1 MIGCPKDVA
10 SENDRMPAK
19 GGQREVCL
27 TMSDQNNEKELN
39 DVSKQYEL
47 SETLL
52 GGFRQEE
59 PSGEPEP
66 QNQETV
72 VEPKPEAPGEP
83 AAAAAA
89 PAEQGNGET
98 QPPVDYSRTFRSLT
112 EGDVVGGV
120 VVHIDKEGVLV
131 DVGTKSEG
139 LIRPDELSRN
149 TSLSPEDV
157 VQVGDR
163 IDVYVMQSETQEGNL
178 MLSKKR
184 ADFEKAWER
193 VEQAFEERKTL
204 NAMVT
209 DRVKGGL
216 VVDLG
221 IRGFVPASHV
231 GGGNIRNLD
240 KFVGQ
245 SLPLKVIEVDRER
258 RKVVLS
264 HRIASDEERD
274 KRKAQLMEKLAEGQI
289 VQGVVRRLTDYG
301 AFIDLGGIDGLL
313 HISEMSW
320 TRIKH
325 PSDVLK
331 VNQKLQVMILKLN
344 LDQEKV
350 SLGLRQILPD
360 PWSDV
365 DKRYHIGDVI
375 RGSVTRLVPFGA
387 FIQVE
392 GGIEGIIPNSELARR
407 RISKPEDVV
416 SVGQEVEVKVLDLRP
431 EERRMTLSLRA
442 LETARERE
450 RDQRE
455 MADYSA
461 RSTESRT
468 TIADLVGHA
477 FAGREESAAD
487 ETESE
492 SAVAPEAEV
501 QPETPKKRSRA
512 KRAEKAA
519 PETEAEAKPKTKS
532 RARAKQKAE
541 EEAAIEA
548 VVEPEAAEEPAA
560 EPEVTP
566 EVTAEAEVVV
576 EETAAAEAEATQPAA
591 EETKAE

>member
-1 MIGCPKDVA
+1 MPKDAA
-10 SENDRMPAK
+10 SENDRLPAR
-19 GGQREVCL
+19 GGQKEVCL

-59 PSGEPEP
+59 PPAEPEQ
-66 QNQETV
+66 QNEETA
-72 VEPKPEAPGEP
+72 VEPKPEAPEEP
-83 AAAAAA
+83 AAAA
-89 PAEQGNGET
+89 AEQGNGET
-98 QPPVDYSRTFRSLT
+98 QPPVDYSRTFRSLS

-240 KFVGQ
+240 KFLGQ

-274 KRKAQLMEKLAEGQI
+274 KRRAQLMEKLAEGQI
-289 VQGVVRRLTDYG
+289 VRGIVRRLTDYG

-331 VNQKLQVMILKLN
+331 VNQKLQVIVLKLN

-387 FIQVE
+387 FVQVE

-407 RISKPEDVV
+407 RVNKPEDVV
-416 SVGQEVEVKVLDLRP
+416 SVGQEVEVKVLDLRL

-442 LETARERE
+442 LETARERA
-450 RDQRE
+450 RDQKE
-455 MADYSA
+455 MAEYSA
-461 RSTESRT
+461 RSTEPRT

-477 FAGREESAAD
+477 FAGREEMPAD
-487 ETESE
+487 ETKQETAGESE
-492 SAVAPEAEV
+492 VEV
-501 QPETPKKRSRA
+501 QRETSKKRGRA

-519 PETEAEAKPKTKS
+519 PETEAEAEAKPKRKS
-532 RARAKQKAE
+532 RAKAKQKAE
-541 EEAAIEA
+541 EEAAAEV

-560 EPEVTP
+560 ETEVAPEITAK
-566 EVTAEAEVVV
+566 AEAPTEEVV
-576 EETAAAEAEATQPAA
+576 AAEAEAAEPAV
-591 EETKAE
+591 EETKAKE